1 MTYLKKQMA
10 RRPKK
15 YNIPKDTT
23 LTWKE
28 KAVIYTR
35 VSSKSQMTDGNG
47 LQSQQKLCEEWADN
61 NNVEVVKVFSD
72 GAKKWKYEEIVNRD
86 WLSNMIDFLA
96 NANKNYTTIHFVLID
111 DMDRIIRDTQ
121 GRWEIKAD
129 IEKKWW
135 AKIYSLKQNIE
146 DSPEGKLVQ
155 NIVMATKQ
163 HQRESNARQV
173 KDKQRA
179 RMLNGYRPLNAPA
192 WYIHKPTRDQGK
204 VLIQDENAPIIQEAL
219 LLFADGTLNSQSDIL
234 TFLISKW
241 YRTRRGN
248 QPDLDFIADLLT
260 RERLLKYAWFIH
272 YEPRDV
278 SMVKG
283 QHEKLFGIEIVA
295 KILERLSP
303 KPYYQKSSQSEIWQQ
318 LPLRWFLYDADS
330 LIKYS
335 GWPSTGKN
343 KKNIFIYYSCRIPK
357 ENGKNK
363 TINIANTKI
372 HKEFEIYLQQFKIDE
387 VSFVLLEEIMKT
399 IWKKKSAVITALS
412 DDLQD
417 RIKEIENDIKK
428 VMQLIRKTQS
438 DKMIENYENEIITL
452 EDEKAEILVK
462 IGGKKKEDTI
472 DIDELIS
479 NTKAILRNPSF
490 IRELWDIQLQK
501 LLLWVL
507 FNGKIYYSKDL
518 GFQTP
523 EIPLIYTI
531 KKELSEDN
539 SVLVDPRRVEL
550 LTSSVQTRRSS
561 QMS

>member
-1 MTYLKKQMA
+1 MA

-23 LTWKE
+23 LSWKE

-121 GRWEIKAD
+121 WRWEIKAD

-219 LLFADGTLNSQSDIL
+219 LLFADDTLNSQSDIL

-372 HKEFEIYLQQFKIDE
+372 HKEFEVYLQQFKIDE

-462 IGGKKKEDTI
+462 IGGKKNEDTI

-539 SVLVDPRRVEL
+539 SVLVE
-550 LTSSVQTRRSS
+550 SSKKMSNYFTMRFQTKQSFWKLF
-561 QMS
+561 QYY

>member
-1 MTYLKKQMA
+1 MA

-23 LTWKE
+23 LSWKE

-121 GRWEIKAD
+121 WRWEIKAD

-219 LLFADGTLNSQSDIL
+219 LLFADDTLNSQSDIL

-462 IGGKKKEDTI
+462 IGGKKNEDTI

-539 SVLVDPRRVEL
+539 SVLVDITWRLSNFYTTKFAIRL
-550 LTSSVQTRRSS
+550 SF
-561 QMS
+561 